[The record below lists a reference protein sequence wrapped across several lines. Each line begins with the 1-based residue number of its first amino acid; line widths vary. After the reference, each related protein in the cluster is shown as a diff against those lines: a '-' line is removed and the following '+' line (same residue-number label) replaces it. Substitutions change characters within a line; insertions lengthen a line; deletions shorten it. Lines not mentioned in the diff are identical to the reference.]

1 MAEMRSH
8 LEYMIK
14 GELSATR
21 MDIQNVLQWI
31 EESEEHVDERKKT
44 LWNCEKGLSWIGLQ

>member
-31 EESEEHVDERKKT
+31 EESEEHVDEHKKT